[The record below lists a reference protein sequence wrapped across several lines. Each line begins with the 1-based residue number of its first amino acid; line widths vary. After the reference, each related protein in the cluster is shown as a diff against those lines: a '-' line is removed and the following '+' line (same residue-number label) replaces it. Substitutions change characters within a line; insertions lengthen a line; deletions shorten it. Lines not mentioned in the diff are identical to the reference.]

1 MSDQNGRVT
10 FEGGTGW
17 IGLFL
22 VAFLLYL
29 VGTRALG
36 DTLRVGPVLPG
47 VELTVLEAAVRFL
60 PLIIALWFLQSEGV
74 SLAEIGLARDQ
85 VLPALFSVAGL
96 YLLLNAVGI
105 GLSLSTAG
113 AGAVGYQWTVP
124 PVMALVAFAEALLFA
139 ALVEEVAF
147 RGYLQSKVIAVLP
160 KTTRFREAFGV
171 VAASVLFAVAHVP
184 RVLTSGVPGTQALIT
199 YGALLLFSGLS
210 FGLLYEYTQN
220 LYVPIL
226 VHAAGNMPGTIGIVF
241 FDTSALQGG
250 ALAAYV
256 LLSLVLVVTL
266 VAVYRRV
273 AIGSLERRSWS
284 ERTDIERDPA

>member
-1 MSDQNGRVT
+1 MSDQNSHVT
-10 FEGGTGW
+10 FEGDTGW
-17 IGLFL
+17 IGLF
-22 VAFLLYL
+22 VGAFLLYL

-36 DTLRVGPVLPG
+36 DTLRVGPVLP
-47 VELTVLEAAVRFL
+47 ELEVTVLEAAVRFI
-60 PLIIALWFLQSEGV
+60 PLAIALWFLRSEGV

-85 VLPALFSVAGL
+85 IVPALFSVTGL

-105 GLSLSTAG
+105 GLLLPIAG
-113 AGAVGYQWTVP
+113 ASAVGYQWTVP
-124 PVMALVAFAEALLFA
+124 PVMALVVFAEALLFA

-147 RGYLQSKVIAVLP
+147 RGYLQSKVIAVLSS
-160 KTTRFREAFGV
+160 TTRFRGAFGV
-171 VAASVLFAVAHVP
+171 VAASVLFALAHAP
-184 RVLTSGVPGTQALIT
+184 RVLTSGVPGTQALAT
-199 YGALLLFSGLS
+199 YGAFLLFSGLS

-220 LYVPIL
+220 LYLPIL

-241 FDTSALQGG
+241 FDTSTLQGG

-256 LLSLVLVVTL
+256 LLYLVLVVTL

-284 ERTDIERDPA
+284 ERTDVERDPV

>member
-1 MSDQNGRVT
+1 MSDQNSHVT

-29 VGTRALG
+29 VVTRALG
-36 DTLRVGPVLPG
+36 DTLSVGPVLPG
-47 VELTVLEAAVRFL
+47 VELTVLEAVVQFI
-60 PLIIALWFLQSEGV
+60 PLAIALWFLQSEGV
-74 SLAEIGLARDQ
+74 SLAEIGLAREQ
-85 VLPALFSVAGL
+85 ILPALFTFTSL

-113 AGAVGYQWTVP
+113 ASAVGYQWTVP

-160 KTTRFREAFGV
+160 STTRFRGAFGV

-184 RVLTSGVPGTQALIT
+184 RVLTSGVPGTQALAT

-256 LLSLVLVVTL
+256 LLYLVLVVTL

-273 AIGSLERRSWS
+273 AIASLERRSWS
-284 ERTDIERDPA
+284 ERTDIERDSV

>member
-1 MSDQNGRVT
+1 MSDQNSRVT

-60 PLIIALWFLQSEGV
+60 PLVIALWFLQSEGV

-85 VLPALFSVAGL
+85 ILPALFSVAGL

-256 LLSLVLVVTL
+256 LLYLVLVVTL

-273 AIGSLERRSWS
+273 AIGSLKRRAWS

>member
-1 MSDQNGRVT
+1 MSDQNSRVT

-60 PLIIALWFLQSEGV
+60 PLVIALWFLQSEGV

-85 VLPALFSVAGL
+85 ILPALFSVAGL

-113 AGAVGYQWTVP
+113 AAAVGYQWTVP

-160 KTTRFREAFGV
+160 KTTRLREAFGV

-256 LLSLVLVVTL
+256 LLYLVLVVTL

-273 AIGSLERRSWS
+273 AIGSLKRRAWS

>member
-1 MSDQNGRVT
+1 MSDQNSRVT

-60 PLIIALWFLQSEGV
+60 PLVIALWFLQSEGV

-85 VLPALFSVAGL
+85 ILPALFSVAGL

-113 AGAVGYQWTVP
+113 AAAVGYQWTVP

-256 LLSLVLVVTL
+256 LLYLVLVVTL

-273 AIGSLERRSWS
+273 AIGSLKRRAWS

>member
-1 MSDQNGRVT
+1 MSDQNSRVT

-60 PLIIALWFLQSEGV
+60 PLVIALWFLQSEGV

-85 VLPALFSVAGL
+85 ILPALFSVAGL

-113 AGAVGYQWTVP
+113 AAAVGYQWTVP

-199 YGALLLFSGLS
+199 YG
-210 FGLLYEYTQN
+210 E
-220 LYVPIL
+220 
-226 VHAAGNMPGTIGIVF
+226 IGRAHV
-241 FDTSALQGG
+241 
-250 ALAAYV
+250 
-256 LLSLVLVVTL
+256 
-266 VAVYRRV
+266 
-273 AIGSLERRSWS
+273 
-284 ERTDIERDPA
+284 

>member
-1 MSDQNGRVT
+1 MSDQNSRVT

-60 PLIIALWFLQSEGV
+60 PLVIALWFLQSEGV

-85 VLPALFSVAGL
+85 ILPALFSVAGL

-113 AGAVGYQWTVP
+113 AAAVGYQWTVP

-220 LYVPIL
+220 LYVSIL

-256 LLSLVLVVTL
+256 LLYLVLVVTL

-273 AIGSLERRSWS
+273 AIGSLKRRAWS